1 MDQDRDAPLTF
12 LVPGR
17 NELADPL
24 YGARANRDYIKQ
36 HGIQFAA
43 KPLGR
48 PPRLTGVI
56 REQLTPPKAQR
67 RHDYWQ
73 RIPIEGNLAKAST
86 VIDLT
91 ISGRYLD
98 RLDQQLPFFVMN
110 LLILQRIFFARYEYN
125 KSLKETVR

>member
-73 RIPIEGNLAKAST
+73 RIPIEGKFGQGKHGYRFNYIRAIPRSAGSTASFFCDESTDPAK
-86 VIDLT
+86 DLFCS
-91 ISGRYLD
+91 I
-98 RLDQQLPFFVMN
+98 
-110 LLILQRIFFARYEYN
+110 
-125 KSLKETVR
+125 